1 MSIAESDETI
11 VRRVLEGERD
21 LYEILVRRHNQR
33 LYRIARSIVKDEFEA
48 EDVMQDTYVKAYAH
62 LDQFQGRASF
72 TTWIAR
78 IAVHE
83 ALARLRRNGRFVEWE
98 ETMGGPETPEDDL
111 SRRELGGILTE
122 AIDSIPGPHRLV
134 FVLRELEGMSTDE
147 VAQCLG
153 ISPDNV
159 KARFHRAKVALRK
172 DIDRRLG
179 RHAPELFAFHLSRCD
194 RIVKNVF
201 ASLPAVRSV
210 VAERA

>member
-1 MSIAESDETI
+1 
-11 VRRVLEGERD
+11 
-21 LYEILVRRHNQR
+21 
-33 LYRIARSIVKDEFEA
+33 
-48 EDVMQDTYVKAYAH
+48 
-62 LDQFQGRASF
+62 
-72 TTWIAR
+72 
-78 IAVHE
+78 
-83 ALARLRRNGRFVEWE
+83 
-98 ETMGGPETPEDDL
+98 
-111 SRRELGGILTE
+111 
-122 AIDSIPGPHRLV
+122 SIPGPHRLV